1 MYDIFFGHIFL
12 NQNIYCLRFNKIIR
26 KTFKKENIFS
36 DDILWKC
43 WHFLSDHLCEWHP
56 ILNSNF
62 GTCKGWASNIYH
74 HSYWRSANLIFSKL
88 LSEYFARQTPSK
100 IQPPNLGLVERNWE
114 KEKSRGVNF
123 NQGSGRFVKEGL
135 GQKPNLGSS
144 FWPSIGDH
152 HSTFL
157 RYKVIAKMLHREQML
172 QHFIL
177 LIQTL
182 LSAFDVDLEVV
193 LKVRTNWWKLYF
205 LFQRRERYHR
215 RWPLTHL
222 CSINSLLYFIFAEK
236 SAWIKVYGWK
246 DTNHANNFRRTRKK
260 NNHKNRQFQK
270 YSKCSPI

>member
-100 IQPPNLGLVERNWE
+100 IQPPNWGWLKGIE
-114 KEKSRGVNF
+114 KKKN
-123 NQGSGRFVKEGL
+123 
-135 GQKPNLGSS
+135 
-144 FWPSIGDH
+144 
-152 HSTFL
+152 
-157 RYKVIAKMLHREQML
+157 
-172 QHFIL
+172 
-177 LIQTL
+177 
-182 LSAFDVDLEVV
+182 LEVSTLIRAPVASSKRV
-193 LKVRTNWWKLYF
+193 LDKNQILAPASDP
-205 LFQRRERYHR
+205 
-215 RWPLTHL
+215 PLVTTTPP
-222 CSINSLLYFIFAEK
+222 F
-236 SAWIKVYGWK
+236 WGM
-246 DTNHANNFRRTRKK
+246 R
-260 NNHKNRQFQK
+260 
-270 YSKCSPI
+270 